1 MIDDVIQT
9 DAALNPGNSGGPL
22 VNSLGQVIGVNTA
35 TIISAQGLCFAVS
48 SNLAAYIAGKLIME
62 GKVKRAYIGIAG
74 QLVNLSERM
83 IAANKLEKKTGVF
96 VFEIVADQPV
106 YNNEIRNGDI
116 IVSFENKP
124 IGSVDDLHKQL
135 NEKMIGQEARVSVLR
150 NGRKT
155 DIKVIPGELK

>member
-1 MIDDVIQT
+1 
-9 DAALNPGNSGGPL
+9 
-22 VNSLGQVIGVNTA
+22 
-35 TIISAQGLCFAVS
+35 
-48 SNLAAYIAGKLIME
+48 LAAYIAGKLIME
-62 GKVKRAYIGIAG
+62 GKVKRADLGIGG

-83 IAANKLEKKTGVF
+83 IAANKLEKKTGVY

-106 YNNEIRNGDI
+106 YNNELRNGDI

-135 NEKMIGQEARVSVLR
+135 NEKMIGQEARISVLR